1 MTRGSFEAW
10 MKRLVCLW
18 GVWCRLKE
26 FPAAWKFPFRA
37 ERENAPSGSWYERRA
52 HRNGNTVAQDC
63 GRGRLGQPSDFGDGD
78 GDGVW
83 GVCVPTVGGSLSPT
97 DPTHPS
103 QRLSCAPCGVAPST
117 AGTEQ
122 EGWCSLAGHVR
133 GACSLRAVLG
143 RCVCLSVWVGF
154 GILNRQTCMLLSSG
168 RGLDEHDP

>member
-63 GRGRLGQPSDFGDGD
+63 GRGRLGQPSDFGDGN

-83 GVCVPTVGGSLSPT
+83 GCV
-97 DPTHPS
+97 S
-103 QRLSCAPCGVAPST
+103 QRSAALSLPLIPPIPLNGFRVRRVVWPRRPPGRSKRAGVPWPAMSGAHAACGLYSVVVCA
-117 AGTEQ
+117 
-122 EGWCSLAGHVR
+122 
-133 GACSLRAVLG
+133 
-143 RCVCLSVWVGF
+143 CLSGSV
-154 GILNRQTCMLLSSG
+154 SES
-168 RGLDEHDP
+168 